1 MPREAYAKNPPAATT
16 DAPSAVLIHGSGRVR
31 ARPRGGVRIREREG
45 AREGLGAR
53 QSRGRARTRPGIGL
67 GEKPAMWVGVGRRPL
82 GSVVDS
88 AEAKWFRVSQ
98 VVLSGGDQCDE

>member
-1 MPREAYAKNPPAATT
+1 MGAATAAARGCHDPYKGAT
-16 DAPSAVLIHGSGRVR
+16 PRRAPPVLIHGSVRVR

-67 GEKPAMWVGVGRRPL
+67 GETPAMGVGVGRRPL

-88 AEAKWFRVSQ
+88 AEAKWFR
-98 VVLSGGDQCDE
+98 